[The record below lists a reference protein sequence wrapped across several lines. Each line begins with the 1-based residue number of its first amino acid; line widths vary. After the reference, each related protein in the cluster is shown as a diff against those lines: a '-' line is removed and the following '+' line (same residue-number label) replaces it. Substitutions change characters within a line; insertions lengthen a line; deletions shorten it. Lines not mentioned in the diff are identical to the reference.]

1 MPRYKI
7 YTDPWTAPLKRL
19 KRKAKKEEW
28 PIVTYWNDGWH
39 YGYLK
44 KRGPKWSHVVILVY
58 RKKKVG
64 ERVDELTREL
74 IPIYKTKYT
83 GVTKRVPSAHV
94 KPYTYKKGESK

>member
-1 MPRYKI
+1 MPRYKT
-7 YTDPWTAPLKRL
+7 YPPTAALKRL

-28 PIVTYWNDGWH
+28 PPVAYWNDGWH

-44 KRGPKWSHVVILVY
+44 KRGPKWSHVVILAY

-74 IPIYKTKYT
+74 IPIYKSKDTA
-83 GVTKRVPSAHV
+83 VTKRVPSAHV